1 MGSDGLCCVF
11 FFFLSES
18 PCCAGRQNLVLPR
31 SALTRSS
38 ANSQATFKNSGP
50 AVPAALPA
58 KATRNKREIEGG
70 GDLSVFLFLFFLYL
84 PVSFHHILLPPPLPC
99 VVPTFATS
107 VHRWRE
113 AFVANVPPTLHIPRS
128 YRIPHAGGSA
138 SLPLPLFLSLSLSL
152 LLSHR
157 WQRSATC
164 VGAGGPRGR
173 VTMWVSVCGGSNM
186 LIHHS

>member
-18 PCCAGRQNLVLPR
+18 PCCAGRQNFVLPR

-38 ANSQATFKNSGP
+38 ANSRATFKNSGP

-70 GDLSVFLFLFFLYL
+70 WGIFLSFFFLFFLYL
-84 PVSFHHILLPPPLPC
+84 PVSFRHILLPPPLPC
-99 VVPTFATS
+99 AVPTSATS

-138 SLPLPLFLSLSLSL
+138 SLPLSLSPSSVSSVTEECNLCGC
-152 LLSHR
+152 R
-157 WQRSATC
+157 
-164 VGAGGPRGR
+164 GAAGQGNN
-173 VTMWVSVCGGSNM
+173 VSVCVWGQ
-186 LIHHS
+186 